1 MINHEKLNNILID
14 YKKDFKS
21 NHWNNE
27 KYKWEAVEH
36 FQKNWDIN
44 ASNFLD
50 MFLQATEQTG
60 NLLVSRNNF
69 PRRMI
74 QAFAEVDPE
83 GVRSMFINLFD
94 EKKDLLNRVE
104 KFESDAE
111 TQRLNYN
118 DGAGKQHYQHLNAIS
133 TYTLASLPG

>member
-44 ASNFLD
+44 ASNFL
-50 MFLQATEQTG
+50 
-60 NLLVSRNNF
+60 
-69 PRRMI
+69 P
-74 QAFAEVDPE
+74 
-83 GVRSMFINLFD
+83 FIPISPI
-94 EKKDLLNRVE
+94 K
-104 KFESDAE
+104 
-111 TQRLNYN
+111 N
-118 DGAGKQHYQHLNAIS
+118 D
-133 TYTLASLPG
+133 TRT